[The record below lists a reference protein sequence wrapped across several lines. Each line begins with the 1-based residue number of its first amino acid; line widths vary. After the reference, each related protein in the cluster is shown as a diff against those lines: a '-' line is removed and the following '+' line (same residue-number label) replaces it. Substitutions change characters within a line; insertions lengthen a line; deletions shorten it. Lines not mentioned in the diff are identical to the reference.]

1 MSTNIK
7 HCGVVDKVLDGCI
20 KVRIVQSSACA
31 SCKVASHCNASENKE
46 KIVDVYDD
54 NTSQFVVGD
63 NVIII
68 ASQKTGF
75 FAVFL
80 SSIIPLFLLITML
93 ITVFVITNNEAYAAL
108 GSIGIL
114 ILYYFALY
122 IFKDKIRSRLSF
134 KIEHETS

>member
-68 ASQKTGF
+68 ASQKTVF
-75 FAVFL
+75 FFVFL

-114 ILYYFALY
+114 IPYYFALY

>member
-75 FAVFL
+75 L
-80 SSIIPLFLLITML
+80 PYS
-93 ITVFVITNNEAYAAL
+93 
-108 GSIGIL
+108 
-114 ILYYFALY
+114 
-122 IFKDKIRSRLSF
+122 
-134 KIEHETS
+134 